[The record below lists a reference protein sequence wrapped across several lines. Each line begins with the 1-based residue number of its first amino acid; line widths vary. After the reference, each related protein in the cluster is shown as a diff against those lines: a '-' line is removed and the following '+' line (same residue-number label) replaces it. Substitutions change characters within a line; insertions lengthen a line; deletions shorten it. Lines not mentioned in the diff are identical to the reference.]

1 MVGNSK
7 ASVLVRLEFNELFE
21 LVSGPQIRGGLPEVS
36 WLFFQA
42 VRGGLAVK
50 RPYLSHTGRASNA
63 KKQPT
68 GPGPKGCDENGP
80 ILTERVP
87 PGRLKLVITPA
98 IAEYRRMPS
107 ENHHY
112 TKVVLNDNMPA
123 DDSLSGR
130 EIQLIIGSPSKMAEP
145 ALVEFATEFTRHIRM
160 TQGWSTVHVIVE
172 PIEFQELPALGQPAH
187 TEGDRNTW
195 IVEEH

>member
-1 MVGNSK
+1 
-7 ASVLVRLEFNELFE
+7 
-21 LVSGPQIRGGLPEVS
+21 
-36 WLFFQA
+36 
-42 VRGGLAVK
+42 
-50 RPYLSHTGRASNA
+50 
-63 KKQPT
+63 
-68 GPGPKGCDENGP
+68 
-80 ILTERVP
+80 
-87 PGRLKLVITPA
+87 
-98 IAEYRRMPS
+98 MPS

-112 TKVVLNDNMPA
+112 TKVVLNDNMPV

-160 TQGWSTVHVIVE
+160 NQGWSTVHVIVE
-172 PIEFQELPALGQPAH
+172 PIEFQELPALGQPTH